1 MREKEIRLVLVVMK
15 NKYSVYK
22 LTFCKRIFKDEKST
36 FFIGA
41 FSLVVFSGISKK
53 LHQTAVSDVM
63 TENVEALARDETS
76 SGYAEVSCVYE
87 DVVNSDSLVVKV
99 HSRSC
104 SGEGDLACSCDH
116 MK

>member
-1 MREKEIRLVLVVMK
+1 MK
-15 NKYSVYK
+15 
-22 LTFCKRIFKDEKST
+22 KST

-63 TENVEALARDETS
+63 TENVEGLARD
-76 SGYAEVSCVYE
+76 E

>member
-1 MREKEIRLVLVVMK
+1 MK
-15 NKYSVYK
+15 
-22 LTFCKRIFKDEKST
+22 KST
-36 FFIGA
+36 FFIGT

-104 SGEGDLACSCDH
+104 SGGGRSGLLL
-116 MK
+116 

>member
-1 MREKEIRLVLVVMK
+1 
-15 NKYSVYK
+15 
-22 LTFCKRIFKDEKST
+22 
-36 FFIGA
+36 
-41 FSLVVFSGISKK
+41 
-53 LHQTAVSDVM
+53 M